1 MRRPAKH
8 ILRVRCHGTAQ
19 LCTRGE
25 GLRMTFTTQA
35 MRYAKQEAGFARVE
49 ALRKLT
55 ASGMHFVEK
64 LSTGGERCDGRL

>member
-1 MRRPAKH
+1 
-8 ILRVRCHGTAQ
+8 
-19 LCTRGE
+19 
-25 GLRMTFTTQA
+25 MTFTTQA